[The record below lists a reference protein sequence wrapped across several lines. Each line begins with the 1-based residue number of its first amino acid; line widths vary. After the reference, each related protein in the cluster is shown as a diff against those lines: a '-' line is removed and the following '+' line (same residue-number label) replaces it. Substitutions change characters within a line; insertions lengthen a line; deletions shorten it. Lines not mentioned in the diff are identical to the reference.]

1 MLRFF
6 SRFQADFQFKSGW
19 IEPLL
24 VGGYAPFSPIGSISK
39 KIDLGLPDKIFFP
52 KEGGERI
59 YFATDQIRISITNM
73 DRNNYKRY
81 TDDKGF
87 FCIEY
92 TWLTVKYKGNI
103 LIVILVPAPDDIQRC
118 MRIHSYSANDYQVT
132 FIYQN

>member
-1 MLRFF
+1 MKTTIR
-6 SRFQADFQFKSGW
+6 A
-19 IEPLL
+19 LL
-24 VGGYAPFSPIGSISK
+24 CIALMAACSSCFIGSISK

-81 TDDKGF
+81 TDDKGV

-103 LIVILVPAPDDIQRC
+103 LIVKLEPAPDDIQRC